1 MAAPL
6 ITTAVIS
13 KSIQVANGCFA
24 RTVSLPAVWT
34 TIRLGMLHKVQ
45 YGGTSIGGTPLFT
58 MGMCAGTTN
67 IYGDGTTDLFIGA
80 QSFDASWSNSQSAYW
95 YYSVRLRGLAREGST
110 NTYGISMVNY
120 FSMSSTQTATV
131 VKTLCDITK
140 VNPTTSNVTIR
151 STYGGYTEANLY
163 ADLSV
168 AAPGGYTVGTT
179 SPVTHAASASTLNA
193 ANFSWSL
200 ASPVWYVGAIG
211 VAVIA

>member
-1 MAAPL
+1 
-6 ITTAVIS
+6 
-13 KSIQVANGCFA
+13 
-24 RTVSLPAVWT
+24 
-34 TIRLGMLHKVQ
+34 
-45 YGGTSIGGTPLFT
+45 

-80 QSFDASWSNSQSAYW
+80 QSFATSWSNSQSAYW
-95 YYSVRLRGLAREGST
+95 YYSVKLKGLAREGTT
-110 NTYGISMVNY
+110 NTLGIDMVSN
-120 FSMSSTQTATV
+120 FAFSSTQTATV

-163 ADLSV
+163 TDLSV

-200 ASPVWYVGAIG
+200 ASPVWYVGALG